1 MIQELLKFCRY
12 YNGGNKPPKSHAELW
27 DYERKWLELNVS
39 QEGKELL
46 ADYID
51 EYSRAGLSQF
61 EAQDDTPASLK
72 ALLFYR
78 FCYGSSGSMIE
89 NVEPF
94 KRWYTE
100 IYINGG
106 S

>member
-1 MIQELLKFCRY
+1 MIQELLQFCRY
-12 YNGGNKPPKSHAELW
+12 YKGEDKSPKAHSGLW
-27 DYERKWLELNVS
+27 EYEKAWLELNGS

-94 KRWYTE
+94 KWWYTE

>member
-1 MIQELLKFCRY
+1 MIQELLQFCRY
-12 YNGGNKPPKSHAELW
+12 YKGGDKPPKAQPELW
-27 DYERKWLELNVS
+27 EYEKVWLELNEF
-39 QEGKELL
+39 QDGKDLL

-100 IYINGG
+100 TYINGG

>member
-1 MIQELLKFCRY
+1 MVQELLQFCRY
-12 YNGGNKPPKSHAELW
+12 YKGENKSHKAHPELW
-27 DYERKWLELNVS
+27 EYERKWLELNGS

-78 FCYGSSGSMIE
+78 FCYGSSGSMID
-89 NVEPF
+89 NVESF
-94 KRWYTE
+94 KWWYTE